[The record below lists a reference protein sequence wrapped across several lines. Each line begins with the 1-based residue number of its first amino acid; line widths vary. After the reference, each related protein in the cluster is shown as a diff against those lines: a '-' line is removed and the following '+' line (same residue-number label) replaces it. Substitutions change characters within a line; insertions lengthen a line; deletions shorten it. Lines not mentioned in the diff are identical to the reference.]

1 MPALTERFLQKL
13 HERKDQG
20 NLRSL
25 RYTEGLQ
32 DFCSNDYLGLA
43 RDSTLQ
49 THIHE
54 QLVHQAQPLLG
65 ATGSR
70 LVSGHHA
77 YIESLEHE
85 LAALFEAEACLIFNS
100 GYQANSAL
108 LATVPQKGD
117 TILCDE
123 LIHASLREGARLSF
137 AQKYYFKHNDLED
150 LARKIQQA
158 EGEVFVVIESVY
170 SMDGDFGLLAEIQAL
185 CQAQGAHLIIDEAHS
200 TGIFGEK
207 GVGLAQAQGLHKQS
221 FARVYTFGK
230 ALGGHGACIVGSRL
244 LIDYL
249 INFARAFIYT
259 TALPMHSLVAIREG
273 FAWIAAHPELAWVLQ
288 EKIRYFKASLQELPP
303 GCFLKEG
310 DAPIQIVRIGG
321 NAATKAVALG
331 LQQAGFDVRAIL
343 APTVKAGEEILRI
356 CLHSF
361 NSEADIAALAKEIA
375 HLTQNLSKDRN

>member
-1 MPALTERFLQKL
+1 MSALTERFYQKL
-13 HERKDQG
+13 HERKTQG

-25 RYTEGLQ
+25 RYTQGLQ

-43 RDSTLQ
+43 RDNALQ
-49 THIHE
+49 ARIHE
-54 QLVHQAQPLLG
+54 QLAHQAQPLLG

-77 YIESLEHE
+77 YVESLEND

-137 AQKYYFKHNDLED
+137 AQKYYFKHNDVED

-207 GVGLAQAQGLHKQS
+207 GVGLAQALQQHC

-259 TALPMHSLVAIREG
+259 TALPMHSLVSIREG
-273 FAWIAAHPELAWVLQ
+273 FAWIAEHPELAEMLQ
-288 EKIRYFKASLQELPP
+288 EKIRYFKASLQALPS

-310 DAPIQIVRIGG
+310 DAPIQIIRIGG
-321 NAATKAVALG
+321 NEATKAVAQG

-361 NSEADIAALAKEIA
+361 NSEADIAALAKEIVY
-375 HLTQNLSKDRN
+375 LTQNLPVHRN